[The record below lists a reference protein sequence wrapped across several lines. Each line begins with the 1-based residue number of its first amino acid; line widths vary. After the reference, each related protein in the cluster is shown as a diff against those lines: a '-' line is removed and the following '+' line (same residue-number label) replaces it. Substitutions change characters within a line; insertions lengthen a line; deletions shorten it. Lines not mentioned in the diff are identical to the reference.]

1 MTRVKGG
8 QNALKKRKNVLSMT
22 KGYRFGRSTKTA
34 QAIEAIAHA
43 GTYAFAH
50 RRDKKTDKR
59 ALWQVRINAA
69 VRPLGLSYSKFIDK
83 LKKGNVAINRKILSD
98 IAHSNPETFKKIVE
112 KVNS

>member
-1 MTRVKGG
+1 
-8 QNALKKRKNVLSMT
+8 
-22 KGYRFGRSTKTA
+22 
-34 QAIEAIAHA
+34 
-43 GTYAFAH
+43 H

-83 LKKGNVAINRKILSD
+83 LKKGNVAIDRKILSD